1 MGLVDILNGMQNG
14 PRGGAGRAGGGGMSP
29 LTMALLGLLAYKA
42 VKSLSGSSA
51 DPANPAAGDPAPGR
65 SASGAPAAG
74 AGGLGLDEILR
85 GGLGG
90 QGSGGLGGLGGVLGG
105 LGGGGA
111 GAGGWGGLLTSG
123 LGDLLDQFHGAGKG
137 DAARSWVGSGQNEP
151 IAPHELSQVLTSEQI
166 DFLTQRTGLSRGDL
180 LAGLSEQLPS
190 VVDGLTPAGRLP
202 TSEEMNRAV

>member
-1 MGLVDILNGMQNG
+1 MGLMDILNGMQNG

-65 SASGAPAAG
+65 SASGAPAPG

-85 GGLGG
+85 GG

-105 LGGGGA
+105 LGGGGS